1 MYWVQ
6 NRFTTDRVKNQRIE
20 ECRKTSLLC
29 GGKKGTVKLASPD
42 GTCSTSEFEPEAKLG
57 TVCVSKRCTRPLS
70 SAEALR
76 LAKRT
81 AVKIRVG
88 VVTGVVAI
96 ANVVHFPDQSK
107 FHVLADLEGIRG
119 AKVKF
124 DERLAAEA
132 ISLRFLAAESIRP
145 ISASGLGAS

>member
-1 MYWVQ
+1 M
-6 NRFTTDRVKNQRIE
+6 
-20 ECRKTSLLC
+20 
-29 GGKKGTVKLASPD
+29 GP
-42 GTCSTSEFEPEAKLG
+42 
-57 TVCVSKRCTRPLS
+57 VCVSKRCTRPLS
-70 SAEALR
+70 STVALR

-81 AVKIRVG
+81 AVKLRVD

-96 ANVVHFPDQSK
+96 ANAVHFPDQSN

-132 ISLRFLAAESIRP
+132 IYLQFLAADGIRP
-145 ISASGLGAS
+145 ISASAVDRRASISVDVFTRESSVGPPS